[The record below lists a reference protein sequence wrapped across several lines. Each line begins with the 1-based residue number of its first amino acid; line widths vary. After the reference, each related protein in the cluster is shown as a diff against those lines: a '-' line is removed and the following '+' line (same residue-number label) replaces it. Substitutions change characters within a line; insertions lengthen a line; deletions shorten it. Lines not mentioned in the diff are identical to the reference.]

1 MDKNIIKQLVG
12 KHNPVLFEIGCADGG
27 DTQDFVNIFGD
38 TDYRLYCFEPEPTN
52 IQHFKNR
59 NLPTN
64 VSLFEGAV
72 SKENG
77 ITRFNRSRNQHDYND
92 YRYSGSVKA
101 PKEHTQNW
109 PHILFDEFVDVQ
121 TITLDDFCNKNDIEL
136 IDFIWADVQGA
147 EDYLIEGG
155 KNMFEKG
162 VRYFYTEYSD
172 REFYENAP
180 NQHRI
185 KDLLGNNWEIVH
197 DFRTDVLLRN
207 KNL

>member
-1 MDKNIIKQLVG
+1 MDKNIIKQIVG
-12 KHNPVLFEIGCADGG
+12 KDNPILFEIGCADGG
-27 DTQDFVNIFGD
+27 DTQEFLNVFRD
-38 TDYRLYCFEPEPTN
+38 TNFKLYCFEPEPTN
-52 IQHFKNR
+52 IDHFKRR
-59 NLPTN
+59 NLPDN
-64 VSLFEGAV
+64 IFLFEGAV

-77 ITRFNRSRNQHDYND
+77 VVKFNRSRNEHNYND

-109 PHILFDEFVDVQ
+109 PHILFDEFTNVQ
-121 TITLDDFCNKNDIEL
+121 TITLDDFCEQYDIKL

-155 KNMFEKG
+155 KEMFNGG
-162 VRYFYTEYSD
+162 VRYFYTEYSN

-185 KDLLGNNWEIVH
+185 KNLLGDNWEIIH
-197 DFRTDVLLRN
+197 DFGTDVLLKN

>member
-1 MDKNIIKQLVG
+1 MDKNYIKQLVG
-12 KHNPVLFEIGCADGG
+12 KNNPILFEIGCADGG
-27 DTQDFVNIFGD
+27 DTQNFVDVFSD
-38 TDYRLYCFEPEPTN
+38 TDFKLYCFEPESTN

-59 NLPTN
+59 NFSDN
-64 VSLFEGAV
+64 VVLFEGAI

-77 ITRFNRSRNQHDYND
+77 ITRFNRSRNQNDYND
-92 YRYSGSVKA
+92 YRYSGSVKQ

-109 PHILFDEFVDVQ
+109 PHILFDEFADVQ
-121 TITLDDFCNKNDIEL
+121 IITLDDFCSQNGITL

-147 EDYLIEGG
+147 EDYLITGG
-155 KNMFEKG
+155 RKMFDNG

-185 KDLLGNNWEIVH
+185 NELLGDNWEIVC
-197 DFRTDVLLRN
+197 DFRTDVLLKN